1 MTPLEYLLDLMR
13 KPYPSDADAATLA
26 AYDAMKVDAAKAAAP
41 YIHPRLANRDD
52 PIKIGKLTGGLADQ
66 GATVLKALS
75 DGEITP
81 SEATAVMQAIASQAR
96 VLEVDELDRRVK
108 ALEEKANGK
117 H

>member
-13 KPYPSDADAATLA
+13 KPYPADADAATLA